1 LRLYKSGE
9 FAYQNKAQNGPKVYV
24 VNVADIWEESGYAY
38 PGRSQ
43 GYVIK
48 INFEITTYTAMYS

>member
-1 LRLYKSGE
+1 LRLCKSGE

-38 PGRSQ
+38 PREVSRIRYQ
-43 GYVIK
+43 DK
-48 INFEITTYTAMYS
+48 FRDNNLYSDV